1 MLAASLLL
9 LAVLHA
15 TVSVETHPSH
25 VIHVILRGLYLFPI
39 IAAALWFGIAG
50 GLLTA
55 VGVSASYLVHILVS
69 WRGQT
74 MENVNQF
81 AMIGVYLAVGGV
93 SGLLVRAREREHAM
107 RIAGERR
114 AERTALIEGIAGLVA
129 ALGFRDDYTRQHCE
143 RVSQLA
149 VAIGKRFDLSA
160 ERLETLRLAALTH
173 DIGKIGVPDDILYKP
188 EALSQAERARIER
201 HPRIASEI
209 LSRIHGAR
217 NIAEIVLCHHE
228 CPDGSGYPRG
238 LLAEQIPLEARIL
251 RVADV
256 YAALTDTRVYRP
268 GLGSD
273 QALDL
278 MADWGQ
284 GKLDE
289 ESLRALRSLGAADL
303 TNQRPILESEAN
315 HARHER

>member
-1 MLAASLLL
+1 VLILV
-9 LAVLHA
+9 VLHA
-15 TVSVETHPSH
+15 AVSVGTHSSH
-25 VIHVILRGLYLFPI
+25 VVHVVLRGLYLFPI
-39 IAAALWFGIAG
+39 IAGALWFGLAG

-55 VGVSASYLVHILVS
+55 VGVSASYLAHILVS

-81 AMIGVYLAVGGV
+81 AMIGVYLAFGGV
-93 SGLLVRAREREHAM
+93 SGLLVRARERQRAL
-107 RIAGERR
+107 RIAEERL

-143 RVSQLA
+143 RVSELA
-149 VAIGKRFDLSA
+149 VAIGSRFDMSA
-160 ERLETLRLAALTH
+160 ERLEALRLAALTH

-188 EALSQAERARIER
+188 EALSQTERARIER
-201 HPRIASEI
+201 HPHIASEI

-217 NIAEIVLCHHE
+217 DIAEIVLCHHE

-238 LLAEQIPLEARIL
+238 LRAEQIPLEAHIL

-256 YAALTDTRVYRP
+256 YSALTDVRTYRP
-268 GLGSD
+268 ALRHG

-278 MADWGQ
+278 MAEWGQ

-303 TNQRPILESEAN
+303 TDQKSILESEAN